1 MASILN
7 VDKIRA
13 NGSTTDAL
21 TIDSSGRVLRPVI
34 PAFHAKSSANVYKTV
49 AEIVEYDT
57 VTGTGCFNEGGH
69 FSTTT
74 HKFTAPV
81 DGLYSFAAQLYSN
94 NQVAANMHW
103 YLNDDAVASSYVN
116 GTDDASAYE
125 GIEMSVLLKLT
136 ANDTV
141 YIKSASSGYHLN
153 SSYSYFCGYL
163 VG

>member
-1 MASILN
+1 MSKLY
-7 VDKIRA
+7 VDELHPK
-13 NGSTTDAL
+13 T
-21 TIDSSGRVLRPVI
+21 SGKQVTRPEL
-34 PAFHAKSSANVYKTV
+34 PAFHAKSSADVYKTV

-57 VTGTGCFNEGGH
+57 VTRTGCFNQGGH
-69 FSTTT
+69 FNPST

-94 NQVAANMHW
+94 NQVSANMHW
-103 YLNDDAVASSYVN
+103 YVNDSAVASSYVN

-141 YIKSASSGYHLN
+141 YIKGNSNGYHLN
-153 SSYSYFCGYL
+153 NDYSYFCGYL